1 MKVKQLNDI
10 SLVTR
15 VAVFHDKKAFDAL
28 VVKYQAAVRRFF
40 LSQTLGDAQLSDDLA
55 QDTFIKAY
63 TNIGRFRGLS
73 GFSTWLYRIAYN
85 VLYDY
90 RRSHKVTD
98 DVSSVPA
105 DRSVA
110 QADKGLSIDI
120 YSALKLLK
128 DNERL
133 CLTLQIIDGLSVDKI
148 SEITSLPLGTVKSH
162 LSRSKHKLANYLNDN
177 GYDR

>member
-1 MKVKQLNDI
+1 M
-10 SLVTR
+10 
-15 VAVFHDKKAFDAL
+15 AL
-28 VVKYQAAVRRFF
+28 SY
-40 LSQTLGDAQLSDDLA
+40 S
-55 QDTFIKAY
+55 
-63 TNIGRFRGLS
+63 
-73 GFSTWLYRIAYN
+73 YN

-128 DNERL
+128 ENLPASYNE
-133 CLTLQIIDGLSVDKI
+133 G
-148 SEITSLPLGTVKSH
+148 
-162 LSRSKHKLANYLNDN
+162 SKNL
-177 GYDR
+177 

>member
-1 MKVKQLNDI
+1 MKQLNDI

-120 YSALKLLK
+120 L
-128 DNERL
+128 
-133 CLTLQIIDGLSVDKI
+133 
-148 SEITSLPLGTVKSH
+148 LGTETAERRREA
-162 LSRSKHKLANYLNDN
+162 LSDAADN
-177 GYDR
+177 RRTVRRQDIRENLTAAGYGEVASLKE

>member
-1 MKVKQLNDI
+1 MKQLNDI

-110 QADKGLSIDI
+110 QI
-120 YSALKLLK
+120 
-128 DNERL
+128 
-133 CLTLQIIDGLSVDKI
+133 LT
-148 SEITSLPLGTVKSH
+148 
-162 LSRSKHKLANYLNDN
+162 RA
-177 GYDR
+177 